1 MLYDCKT
8 NNQSQKR
15 CTMDSLEEK
24 DKPAPKLSKSPRIE
38 VDEELMRQMIAGQA
52 PLDSKVVRRIP
63 EPEEGTE
70 ETAQEP
76 VPKSEVDESSP
87 SVVPA
92 AVAAGKDAF
101 GFRRKKLTLP
111 DFERTFFAPVDCR
124 NRSAIYVSTQTK
136 CKVSAILHLL
146 GDDTTRLTSLVDSM
160 LRFVM
165 GICSD
170 ELNYLHEKKNSRR
183 PF

>member
-1 MLYDCKT
+1 
-8 NNQSQKR
+8 
-15 CTMDSLEEK
+15 MDSLKET
-24 DKPAPKLSKSPRIE
+24 DKPAPNPSKHPRIE

-63 EPEEGTE
+63 EPEEEDTDTPEGNTS
-70 ETAQEP
+70 ETVSGASAPTAEKTGRHSTAST
-76 VPKSEVDESSP
+76 VKEHS
-87 SVVPA
+87 
-92 AVAAGKDAF
+92 

-124 NRSAIYVSTQTK
+124 NRSAIYVSTRTK
-136 CKVSAILHLL
+136 HKVSEILHLL
-146 GDDTTRLTSLVDSM
+146 GNESTRLTALVDNM

-165 GICSD
+165 DIYSG
-170 ELNYLHEKKNSRR
+170 ELNYLHEKKNNRR

>member
-1 MLYDCKT
+1 
-8 NNQSQKR
+8 
-15 CTMDSLEEK
+15 MDSLEEK
-24 DKPAPKLSKSPRIE
+24 DKPAPKLSKRPRIE

-63 EPEEGTE
+63 EPEEENTDAPKGNTSETVSGVSAPTAEKTDVGTQ
-70 ETAQEP
+70 TSIVKEP
-76 VPKSEVDESSP
+76 
-87 SVVPA
+87 A
-92 AVAAGKDAF
+92 
-101 GFRRKKLTLP
+101 GFRRKKITLP

-124 NRSAIYVSTQTK
+124 NRSAIYVSVQTK
-136 CKVSAILHLL
+136 HKVSEIIHLL
-146 GDDTTRLTSLVDSM
+146 GDDTTRLTALVDNM

-165 GICSD
+165 DIYRD